1 MRVRCSCD
9 VGGLRAV
16 GSPLASMRTQSA
28 PSRRLPPTTRSGAGR
43 ALWRKPHNFLPS
55 WAHVYSTSGPLS
67 FLASRCRRS
76 SWFWPRFLFLLP
88 DRRWRAGRS
97 ACGVELALVV
107 WTGAGW
113 VSVRLAAV
121 VAMSSLREV
130 ARGVAAEAS
139 VAGEVASATAFAGW
153 EAVDLALA
161 VGAALGSAVGGSV
174 EASMGVVARVPTG
187 PLVATVAPA
196 VVPAS
201 AGGSSVVGWSSCCS
215 TAL

>member
-1 MRVRCSCD
+1 M
-9 VGGLRAV
+9 
-16 GSPLASMRTQSA
+16 
-28 PSRRLPPTTRSGAGR
+28 
-43 ALWRKPHNFLPS
+43 
-55 WAHVYSTSGPLS
+55 
-67 FLASRCRRS
+67 
-76 SWFWPRFLFLLP
+76 
-88 DRRWRAGRS
+88 
-97 ACGVELALVV
+97 
-107 WTGAGW
+107 
-113 VSVRLAAV
+113 SVRLAAV

-196 VVPAS
+196 VVPES